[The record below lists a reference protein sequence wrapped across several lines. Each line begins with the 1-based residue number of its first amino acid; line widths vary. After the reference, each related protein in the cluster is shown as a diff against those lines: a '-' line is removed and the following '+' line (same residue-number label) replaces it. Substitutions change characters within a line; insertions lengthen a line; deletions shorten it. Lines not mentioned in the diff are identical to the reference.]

1 MDCLIEVN
9 IAGEESKT
17 GLPPEELEGLLAE
30 MAQMPHVRV
39 RGLMTI
45 PPICDENEKLCGYFQ
60 KMHAMFV
67 DIGRKNIDNISMQIL
82 SMGMS
87 SDYALAI
94 ECGANLVRIGSS
106 IFGPRLY

>member
-1 MDCLIEVN
+1 
-9 IAGEESKT
+9 
-17 GLPPEELEGLLAE
+17 
-30 MAQMPHVRV
+30 
-39 RGLMTI
+39 
-45 PPICDENEKLCGYFQ
+45 
-60 KMHAMFV
+60 MHAMFV